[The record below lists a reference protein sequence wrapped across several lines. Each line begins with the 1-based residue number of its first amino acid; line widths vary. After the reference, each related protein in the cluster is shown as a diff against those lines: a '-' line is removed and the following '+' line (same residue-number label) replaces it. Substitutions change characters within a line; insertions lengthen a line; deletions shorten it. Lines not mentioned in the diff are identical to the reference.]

1 MRNTII
7 YFIIFLSIT
16 ITSVT
21 HQAKAQET
29 CKVTHQKINSFGIFR
44 QYACPKRGEPIISDE
59 TPQFIYF
66 NKKQLI
72 KDFDIDC
79 SSNRSSSVFICS
91 AGAGRNSSLG
101 GCNGTQYLID
111 TNDKKI
117 ALFEF
122 GIKNACNQIQSF
134 SEKQGKIKITLR
146 QDTSFIYDIKSKAL
160 YTPMNNENYTPTID
174 EDSPAFDKYAG
185 HKKYPGLMYNVA
197 PPYSQQMK

>member
-1 MRNTII
+1 MPFLVTSS
-7 YFIIFLSIT
+7 FIVALETPQASATENCKIT
-16 ITSVT
+16 Y
-21 HQAKAQET
+21 K
-29 CKVTHQKINSFGIFR
+29 KINSFGIFR
-44 QYACPKRGEPIISDE
+44 QYTCPARSGPIISDK
-59 TPQFIYF
+59 TPQFIFF

-79 SSNRSSSVFICS
+79 SSNISGSVFICS
-91 AGAGRNSSLG
+91 AGAGKNSSLG

-111 TNDKKI
+111 TNDRKI

-122 GIKNACNQIQSF
+122 GVKNACNQIQSF

-146 QDTSFIYDIKSKAL
+146 QDTSFIYDIKSKVL
-160 YTPMNNENYTPTID
+160 YTPPNNENYTPTID

-185 HKKYPGLMYNVA
+185 HKKYPGLMYKIA